1 MKGIKKALL
10 IVLIF
15 LAGSTLFAVSFS
27 TSILNI
33 SSDTHLLSNF
43 GNDRILGG
51 FFPLEAEYRYKTTLP
66 EFMRENGYSLN
77 LDFSSG
83 IKERLLKVNPDNGE
97 VLKEERSSLFYQVH
111 YIYLNIDFSKALIRE
126 SYMNEDI
133 LALHFSI
140 LADYENAYERFGYLS
155 NPVKNIGAF
164 NIYNEDTKRIKS
176 RYNSFEYIPELMGN
190 KRLSQTGMG
199 LSLTLNWKE
208 ETEMTKDG
216 I

>member
-33 SSDTHLLSNF
+33 SSDTHLLSNY
-43 GNDRILGG
+43 GSDGILGG

-97 VLKEERSSLFYQVH
+97 VRKEERSSLFYQVH

-126 SYMNEDI
+126 TYMNEDI
-133 LALHFSI
+133 LALRFSI
-140 LADYENAYERFGYLS
+140 LADYESAYERFGYLS
-155 NPVKNIGAF
+155 NPVKNTGAF
-164 NIYNEDTKRIKS
+164 NIYNEETKRIERTFLPS
-176 RYNSFEYIPELMGN
+176 ALPRYLGLPSVIFLLFL
-190 KRLSQTGMG
+190 KRNPSSMNIRFP
-199 LSLTLNWKE
+199 S
-208 ETEMTKDG
+208 
-216 I
+216 